1 MYDHLVKLKEMLKE
15 PLYDSEYFKKNNI
28 VHYDLPFRDGTT
40 PTQEIVDESCK
51 IFSSIRA
58 SNQNIAVH
66 CKAGF
71 GRTGTIIG
79 VWLALY
85 YGISPKDGICWQ
97 RVSRPG
103 MVNGVQAKY

>member
-1 MYDHLVKLKEMLKE
+1 M
-15 PLYDSEYFKKNNI
+15 N
-28 VHYDLPFRDGTT
+28 HYDLPFKDGTT
-40 PTQEIVDESCK
+40 PTQDIVDESCK

-85 YGISPKDGICWQ
+85 YGISPKDGVCWM
-97 RVSRPG
+97 RIARPG